1 MTGHASDSGWNRSRN
16 PAPDINMRV
25 GDAERQ
31 QVADALSTHYSEGRL
46 DAVEFNER
54 MSQAM
59 GAKTRADLSGLLTD
73 LPSSAPAA
81 VPPPKRAR
89 HRSRL
94 LAMVLLAVIVAATVS
109 SLVPTHLAWFHIP
122 WLLIAVVALLF
133 LRRSRFHRHLHRASI
148 EGGPHRH
155 RHW

>member
-1 MTGHASDSGWNRSRN
+1 MS
-16 PAPDINMRV
+16 MRV

-54 MSQAM
+54 MTQAM

-73 LPSSAPAA
+73 LPGSAPAA
-81 VPPPKRAR
+81 APPPKPVH

-94 LAMVLLAVIVAATVS
+94 LAIVLLAIIIVGAVS
-109 SLVPTHLAWFHIP
+109 ALAPPFIGSSHIP
-122 WLLIAVVALLF
+122 WLLIAVVAF
-133 LRRSRFHRHLHRASI
+133 IFWRRARFPHHRFHHHLDQATVDRAPHLHR
-148 EGGPHRH
+148 
-155 RHW
+155 HW

>member
-1 MTGHASDSGWNRSRN
+1 MS
-16 PAPDINMRV
+16 MRV

-59 GAKTRADLSGLLTD
+59 GAKTRADLSGLLSD
-73 LPSSAPAA
+73 LPSSAPTPAG
-81 VPPPKRAR
+81 PPKPAR

-94 LAMVLLAVIVAATVS
+94 LAIVLLALVFAAAVS
-109 SLVPTHLAWFHIP
+109 RLVHPFLGWWHIP
-122 WLLIAVVALLF
+122 WLLVALVAF
-133 LRRSRFHRHLHRASI
+133 VIWRHTRFHHHRFHHHGSPVTLDQ
-148 EGGPHRH
+148 GRQVHRH